1 MEAKKLL
8 CEEACAEAKSVLE
21 DAGNNMKT
29 MYISGPFMMAE
40 EVNRNG
46 RTYSK
51 AIIEREVNKFQKLIE
66 SREALGELNH
76 PETIEINPREAAIMI
91 TDLHMDGNL
100 AMGKAKV
107 LHTPNGKLLESL
119 LLDGVRMGV
128 SSRGTGNLTEGNM
141 VADDYNLVTID
152 SVYMPSAQVAY
163 TDAMYESV
171 QYVSKWVLNENT
183 GLFIEQREKIINGQ
197 KAFNKEVNKKGSK
210 AIVEALREFIKTF

>member
-8 CEEACAEAKSVLE
+8 CEEACAEAKMLNEEMNGV
-21 DAGNNMKT
+21 KT

-46 RTYSK
+46 RTYSRS
-51 AIIEREVNKFQKLIE
+51 IIEREVNKFQKLIE

-76 PETIEINPREAAIMI
+76 PDTIEINPKESAIMI
-91 TDLHMDGNL
+91 TELKMDGNL

-107 LHTPNGKLLESL
+107 LHTPNGKILESL
-119 LLDGVRMGV
+119 LNDGVRMGV

-141 VADDYNLVTID
+141 VAEDYSLVTID

-163 TDAMYESV
+163 TDPMYESV
-171 QYVSKWVLNENT
+171 QYVSKWVLNEAT
-183 GLFIEQREKIINGQ
+183 GLYIEQREKVFEAQKKFNKTVDNGGSKEIV
-197 KAFNKEVNKKGSK
+197 KAFQ
-210 AIVEALREFIKTF
+210 EFIKSI